1 MKFISILRGIN
12 VSGQKKIKMADLKA
26 LYESLGFCNVS
37 TYIQSGN
44 VLFEYNSECEQS
56 DKAILKN
63 QIEQAITKVYSFDVP
78 VDVRTVDEFN
88 AVLNNLP
95 FDGIEVEKDGTQVLV
110 TFLAG
115 EPHQDKIDN
124 IATYVKAP
132 EKLVVDG
139 SVVYLHCPNGYG
151 KSKLSNVFIENKLL
165 VSATTRN
172 LKSVIKL
179 CELAAS

>member
-26 LYESLGFCNVS
+26 LYEGLGFSNVS

-44 VLFEYNSECEQS
+44 VLFECEQN
-56 DKAILKN
+56 DKSPLKT
-63 QIEQAITKVYSFDVP
+63 QIEQAITKAYSFDVP
-78 VDVRTVDEFN
+78 VDVRTVDEFK
-88 AVLNNLP
+88 AVLANLP
-95 FDGIEVEKDGTQVLV
+95 FDGIELEKDGTQVMV

-115 EPHQDKIDN
+115 EPHQDKIDA

-151 KSKLSNVFIENKLL
+151 KSKLTNVFIEKKLA
-165 VSATTRN
+165 VCATTRN
-172 LKSVIKL
+172 LKSVTKL
-179 CELAAS
+179 CELAG